1 MQVGAE
7 LRGQPHELR
16 EGVSEGGGHGGG
28 GGGGV
33 EVDGIHEVVEGG
45 DKGLKGEVL
54 AVKA

>member
-28 GGGGV
+28 GGGGG
-33 EVDGIHEVVEGG
+33 EVDGVHEVVEGG
-45 DKGLKGEVL
+45 DEGVKGEVL